1 MTRAAY
7 WSKTRDADVPT
18 YGTGRAC
25 ALTLPGERITM
36 GSDACRIVR
45 RASSLRTD
53 ARPGRYRD
61 ARELQPVMTTIPDGA
76 YDAGALDVTFDLVH
90 P

>member
-1 MTRAAY
+1 MSGNAR
-7 WSKTRDADVPT
+7 
-18 YGTGRAC
+18 
-25 ALTLPGERITM
+25 
-36 GSDACRIVR
+36 RIVR
-45 RASSLRTD
+45 RSSSLRTGD
-53 ARPGRYRD
+53 RLGRYRD

>member
-1 MTRAAY
+1 
-7 WSKTRDADVPT
+7 
-18 YGTGRAC
+18 
-25 ALTLPGERITM
+25 M